1 MIPIS
6 ACGKRPP
13 EIFNS
18 RRRTWD
24 YTKAPASD
32 RQTATIPLM
41 KSATALICLF
51 LLACFTSAQ
60 TATNSATVPI
70 TLDHN
75 RVIVDVYFPMPDGS
89 KTRARAWVD
98 NGNADL
104 WITDRLAKKLGL
116 QPVDGSAEPPEKPYN
131 VHAPNE
137 FLIGSMS
144 IHLPDIKQARAVPRN
159 AIGGGMSAEITMP
172 STLLRNYDVVVD
184 YPNREFTIGA
194 PGTVHFQGTG
204 VKTNIN
210 VQNGLVQI
218 PGKIEGETH
227 NLALDLGATVSFISS
242 DLLSKWRK
250 AHPQW
255 PHMTGAV
262 GPANMWGMKDE
273 AGWELL
279 RLPEIQYGGLTLQNI
294 VVAPFPAKELD
305 WFEKRAGVTTIGL
318 IGADALLNYRVGL
331 DYAHSTAYFE
341 QLSKMPPINM
351 DVVGLVLHPE
361 QDGRYTVL
369 GVADYEGKPSVPEVQ
384 AGDVLVSVDG
394 GRAKG
399 ATMGQVWSLLEG
411 SPGTIRTLVLE
422 RDGKQFTVKAPVRHF
437 LAPETNK
444 GRSKSHA
451 R

>member
-1 MIPIS
+1 
-6 ACGKRPP
+6 
-13 EIFNS
+13 
-18 RRRTWD
+18 
-24 YTKAPASD
+24 
-32 RQTATIPLM
+32 M
-41 KSATALICLF
+41 KPATALICFF
-51 LLACFTSAQ
+51 LLACSAWAE

-75 RVIVDVYFPMPDGS
+75 RIIVDVYFPMPDGS
-89 KTRARAWVD
+89 KTRVRGWVD

-116 QPVDGSAEPPEKPYN
+116 QPIDSGAESSETPYK
-131 VHAPNE
+131 VQAPSD
-137 FLIGSMS
+137 FLIGAMT
-144 IHLPDIKQARAVPRN
+144 IHLPDIKQARAAPGK
-159 AIGGGMSAEITMP
+159 ALGAGMSAEINLP

-194 PGTVHFQGTG
+194 PGTVRFQGTA
-204 VKTNIN
+204 VKTNVN
-210 VQNGLVQI
+210 AQNGLIQI

-273 AGWELL
+273 TSWELL
-279 RLPEIQYGGLTLQNI
+279 RLPEILCGGLTLQNNL
-294 VVAPFPAKELD
+294 VATFSAKELD
-305 WFEKRAGVTTIGL
+305 WFEKRAGVPTIGL
-318 IGADALLNYRVGL
+318 IGADALLNYRLGL

-361 QDGRYTVL
+361 PDGRYTVL

-437 LAPETNK
+437 LAPETKK
-444 GRSKSHA
+444 GRSKSRA